1 MRIISGK
8 YKGRRIA
15 PPKNLPVRPTTDM
28 SKEALFNVLNNH
40 FNFSELKILELF
52 AGTGS
57 ISYEFASR
65 GCSPILCIDGDMGCV
80 NFIKKTAKEFDFD
93 ITAIKSDVFK
103 FLEKHKGN
111 YDIIFADPPYGMSQ
125 KEFEKIIEMIFENEL
140 MDEEGMLV
148 VEHSKYTKLD
158 HMANYSF
165 QKNYGGSVFTFFEF
179 EGDDEESEDIE
190 DEDES

>member
-8 YKGRRIA
+8 YKGRRIS

-65 GCSPILCIDGDMGCV
+65 GSAPILCVDGDMGCV

-93 ITAIKSDVFK
+93 ITALKSDVFK

-111 YDIIFADPPYGMSQ
+111 YDIIFADPPYGMEQ
-125 KEFEKIIEMIFENEL
+125 KDFEKIVELIFENEL
-140 MDEEGMLV
+140 LDEEGMLV
-148 VEHSKYTKLD
+148 VEHSKYTKLEQ
-158 HMANYSF
+158 MSNFSF
-165 QKNYGGSVFTFFEF
+165 QKNYGGSVFSFFEF
-179 EGDDEESEDIE
+179 EIE
-190 DEDES
+190 DENEDEDLEGEEE